1 MLKPYNKKRRLTMKK
16 SIGILG
22 LTLVLLLSF
31 ALTVQAQSK
40 EVTESA
46 TTTFYI
52 TSKVLP
58 LGEGRIY
65 MSHEGIGATVSDT
78 GEGLFHNATI
88 RTLGGMI
95 IEKGIY
101 KDERGWG
108 VFNLQDGDKVFIEYT
123 FAGQVNPKGVG
134 TAKGTITIVGGTG
147 KCTGIKGG
155 WEATR
160 YHPRSA
166 IEGIGQCYTKA
177 KGKYTLP

>member
-1 MLKPYNKKRRLTMKK
+1 
-16 SIGILG
+16 
-22 LTLVLLLSF
+22 
-31 ALTVQAQSK
+31 
-40 EVTESA
+40 
-46 TTTFYI
+46 
-52 TSKVLP
+52 
-58 LGEGRIY
+58 

-101 KDERGWG
+101 KDDRGWG
-108 VFNLQDGDKVFIEYT
+108 VFNLQNGDKVFIEYT